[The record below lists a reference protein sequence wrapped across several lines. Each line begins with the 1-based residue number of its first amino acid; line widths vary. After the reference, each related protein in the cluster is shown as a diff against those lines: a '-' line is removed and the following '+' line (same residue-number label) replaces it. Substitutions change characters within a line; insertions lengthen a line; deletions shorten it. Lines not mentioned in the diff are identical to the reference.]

1 MFNSNRLYGASGLT
15 ELPVGFSPY
24 ESAAGRKYNLKEP
37 FGHGGAD
44 SYLWQL
50 FAEVALRYGRERGA
64 HPASGRVAHDLAGRL
79 RGRVPRIRRGGEGH
93 DCHYP
98 WERGDFARGYACFPG
113 AGMTFP
119 CGVPY
124 PCGGQRGLI

>member
-50 FAEVALRYGRERGA
+50 FAEALRTGAKEAPIPLREGLRMTLPGIYA
-64 HPASGRVAHDLAGRL
+64 AESARDSLRQCAGVHIL
-79 RGRVPRIRRGGEGH
+79 RR
-93 DCHYP
+93 
-98 WERGDFARGYACFPG
+98 
-113 AGMTFP
+113 
-119 CGVPY
+119 
-124 PCGGQRGLI
+124 